1 MGFSQK
7 LKFFCRK
14 SKKGIDFCMRMTYNS
29 NVRRINACGGA
40 NLEKRTTKVKKP
52 EILLSKELLKRK

>member
-1 MGFSQK
+1 MKKQQK
-7 LKFFCRK
+7 IMICRLMKNFFRK
-14 SKKGIDFCMRMTYNS
+14 CKKSLDFLLYLQYNL

-52 EILLSKELLKRK
+52 EIALS